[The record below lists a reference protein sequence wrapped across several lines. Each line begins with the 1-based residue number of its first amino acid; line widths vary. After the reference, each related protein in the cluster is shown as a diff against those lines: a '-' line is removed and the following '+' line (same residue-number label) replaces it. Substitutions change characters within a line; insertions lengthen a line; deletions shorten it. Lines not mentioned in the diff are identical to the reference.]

1 MANSLNRTKIEL
13 LVMGMVLLFPLAAS
27 AQISQ
32 SNPDQYII
40 IAEGQ
45 KKINDNIRDQTTGQQ
60 KTAAL
65 QGAIALEFTII
76 KGWEGKY
83 IDYLKT
89 VRGYAESLKAGTS
102 IYAEG
107 VEVLRNI
114 YDLRRAIGSNP
125 VGMAA
130 TLSLN
135 DLYLETASEF
145 VKVYTTLKES
155 VAKGGETNMLRG
167 SERTEMLWQLCDQM
181 ADLNRRLRQLT
192 ISIAYHNM
200 LDVWNRYTAGLID
213 RNKSV
218 IASEALERWQRASHT
233 ASILTP

>member
-1 MANSLNRTKIEL
+1 M
-13 LVMGMVLLFPLAAS
+13 
-27 AQISQ
+27 
-32 SNPDQYII
+32 
-40 IAEGQ
+40 
-45 KKINDNIRDQTTGQQ
+45 
-60 KTAAL
+60 
-65 QGAIALEFTII
+65 
-76 KGWEGKY
+76 
-83 IDYLKT
+83 
-89 VRGYAESLKAGTS
+89 
-102 IYAEG
+102 
-107 VEVLRNI
+107 EVLRNI

-167 SERTEMLWQLCDQM
+167 SERTEMLWQLSDQM

-200 LDVWNRYTAGLID
+200 MDVWNRYTCPRMLVKYSLAF
-213 RNKSV
+213 NF
-218 IASEALERWQRASHT
+218 
-233 ASILTP
+233 

>member
-1 MANSLNRTKIEL
+1 MKLQTGCKKVAGIVL
-13 LVMGMVLLFPLAAS
+13 MVLVSLTAS
-27 AQISQ
+27 AQVSQ
-32 SNPDQYII
+32 SNPNQYVI

-45 KKINDNIRDQTTGQQ
+45 KLVNDQIGNQTNGQQ

-65 QGAIALEFTII
+65 QGAIAAEFTII

-83 IDYLKT
+83 NSYLKT
-89 VRGYAESLKAGTS
+89 ARGYAESLKAGTS

-107 VEVLRNI
+107 VQTLQHLFELK
-114 YDLRRAIGSNP
+114 RAIGYNP

-145 VKVYTTLKES
+145 IKVYTTLKES
-155 VAKGGETNMLRG
+155 IAKGGETNMLRG
-167 SERTEMLWQLCDQM
+167 SERTEMLWELNDQL
-181 ADLNRRLRQLT
+181 ADLNRRLRQLA

-200 LDVWNRYTAGLID
+200 MDVWNRYTAGLID
-213 RNKSV
+213 RDKGV
-218 IASEALERWQRASHT
+218 IASEALDRWRRASEV
-233 ASILTP
+233 ASVLNP

>member
-1 MANSLNRTKIEL
+1 MLTI
-13 LVMGMVLLFPLAAS
+13 VPLTTAA
-27 AQISQ
+27 QVSQ
-32 SNPDQYII
+32 SNPDQYVI

-45 KKINDNIRDQTTGQQ
+45 KLINDKIRDQEKGER
-60 KTAAL
+60 KTATF
-65 QGAIALEFTII
+65 QGTISYEFTKI

-125 VGMAA
+125 AGMAA

-145 VKVYTTLKES
+145 VKVYTALKES

-167 SERTEMLWQLCDQM
+167 SERTEMLWQLSDQM
-181 ADLNRRLRQLT
+181 AGLNRRLRQLT

-200 LDVWNRYTAGLID
+200 MDVWRGYTAGLID
-213 RNKSV
+213 RDKST
-218 IASEALERWQRASHT
+218 IASEALDRWRRTSRV
-233 ASILTP
+233 ASILNP

>member
-1 MANSLNRTKIEL
+1 MKLQTGCKKVVGIML
-13 LVMGMVLLFPLAAS
+13 LVLASLTAS
-27 AQISQ
+27 AQVSQ
-32 SNPDQYII
+32 NNPNQYVI

-45 KKINDNIRDQTTGQQ
+45 KLVNDQIGNQTNGQQ

-65 QGAIALEFTII
+65 QGAIAAEFTII

-83 IDYLKT
+83 NSYLKT
-89 VRGYAESLKAGTS
+89 ARGYAESLKAGTS

-107 VEVLRNI
+107 VQTLQHLFELK
-114 YDLRRAIGSNP
+114 RAIGYNP

-145 VKVYTTLKES
+145 IKVYTTLKES
-155 VAKGGETNMLRG
+155 IAKGGETNMLRG
-167 SERTEMLWQLCDQM
+167 SERTEMLWELNDQL
-181 ADLNRRLRQLT
+181 ADLNRRLRQLA

-200 LDVWNRYTAGLID
+200 MDVWNRYTAGLID
-213 RNKSV
+213 RDKGV
-218 IASEALERWQRASHT
+218 IASEALDRWRRASEV
-233 ASILTP
+233 ASVLNP

>member
-1 MANSLNRTKIEL
+1 MKLQTGCKKVAGIVL
-13 LVMGMVLLFPLAAS
+13 MVLVSLTAS
-27 AQISQ
+27 AQVSQ
-32 SNPDQYII
+32 SNPNQYVI

-45 KKINDNIRDQTTGQQ
+45 KLVNDQIGNQTNGQQ

-65 QGAIALEFTII
+65 QGAIAAEFTII

-83 IDYLKT
+83 NSYLKT

-107 VEVLRNI
+107 VQTLQHLFELK
-114 YDLRRAIGSNP
+114 RAIGYNP

-145 VKVYTTLKES
+145 IKVYTTLKES
-155 VAKGGETNMLRG
+155 IAKGGETNMLRG
-167 SERTEMLWQLCDQM
+167 SERTEMLWELNDQL
-181 ADLNRRLRQLT
+181 ADLNRRLRQLA

-200 LDVWNRYTAGLID
+200 MDVWNRYTAGLID
-213 RNKSV
+213 RDKGV
-218 IASEALERWQRASHT
+218 IASEALDRWRRASEV
-233 ASILTP
+233 ASVLNP

>member
-1 MANSLNRTKIEL
+1 MKLQTGCKKVADIML
-13 LVMGMVLLFPLAAS
+13 MVLASLTAS
-27 AQISQ
+27 AQVSQ
-32 SNPDQYII
+32 SNPNQYVI

-45 KKINDNIRDQTTGQQ
+45 KLVNDQIGNQTNGQQ

-65 QGAIALEFTII
+65 QGAIAAEFTII

-83 IDYLKT
+83 NSYLKT
-89 VRGYAESLKAGTS
+89 ARGYAESLKAGTS

-107 VEVLRNI
+107 VQTLQHLFELK
-114 YDLRRAIGSNP
+114 RAIGYNP

-145 VKVYTTLKES
+145 IKVYTTLKES
-155 VAKGGETNMLRG
+155 IAKGGETNMLRG
-167 SERTEMLWQLCDQM
+167 SERTEMLWELNDQL
-181 ADLNRRLRQLT
+181 ADLNKRLRQLA

-200 LDVWNRYTAGLID
+200 MDVWNRYTAGLID
-213 RNKSV
+213 RDKGV
-218 IASEALERWQRASHT
+218 IASEALDRWRRASEVV
-233 ASILTP
+233 SVLNP